1 MSENQISPKSSPN
14 SPGGGEYLSLLLAV
28 AFLLFLMRAAF
39 PWLLAIASGVG
50 GWMLWRYYSYQSR
63 RLQQRLDTAF
73 YALIREHQGRITPLD
88 LALATQLP
96 GPQVQAYLDQ
106 KALEFAAEFEVTD
119 DGRIFYTFST
129 VASVTV
135 ADPEPA
141 IDTTMATVAD
151 PEPVIDTQVVKV
163 PRPTVELPPVS
174 VNQTPPDQGFDVPN
188 TIRPR
193 KPKPVRPYP
202 EAIACEYSQEN
213 QEFPHPPE
221 LPRSEITEL
230 MERNRLGDR

>member
-1 MSENQISPKSSPN
+1 MSENQISPKSSPP

-50 GWMLWRYYSYQSR
+50 GWMLWRYYCYQSR
-63 RLQQRLDTAF
+63 HLQQRLDRAF

-106 KALEFAAEFEVTD
+106 KALEFGAEFEITD
-119 DGRIFYTFST
+119 DGRIFYAFST
-129 VASVTV
+129 VTSATV
-135 ADPEPA
+135 ANPEPA
-141 IDTTMATVAD
+141 
-151 PEPVIDTQVVKV
+151 IDTQVVKV

-174 VNQTPPDQGFDVPN
+174 VAQTPLTQGFDVPN
-188 TIRPR
+188 IIRPR
-193 KPKPVRPYP
+193 KPEPVRPYP

-213 QEFPHPPE
+213 QEFPQPPE

>member
-28 AFLLFLMRAAF
+28 AFLLFLMRTAF
-39 PWLLAIASGVG
+39 PWLLAIASFVGV
-50 GWMLWRYYSYQSR
+50 WMLWRYYSYQSR
-63 RLQQRLDTAF
+63 RLQQSLDQAF
-73 YALIREHQGRITPLD
+73 YALIREHEGRITPLD
-88 LALATQLP
+88 LALATQLT

-141 IDTTMATVAD
+141 IDT
-151 PEPVIDTQVVKV
+151 QVVNL
-163 PRPTVELPPVS
+163 PRQTVELPPVS
-174 VNQTPPDQGFDVPN
+174 VNQGPLVTGFDVHPHN
-188 TIRPR
+188 IRPR
-193 KPKPVRPYP
+193 KPKPVELYP
-202 EAIACEYSQEN
+202 APHACEYSQES
-213 QEFPHPPE
+213 QEFQSRPE
-221 LPRSEITEL
+221 LPKSEITEL
-230 MERNRLGDR
+230 MERNRLGDRFSAD